1 MKKEDAQ
8 LIWEAHLGSQPDE
21 DTFSRPGP
29 YTKSIYILADA
40 EGVYGA
46 YTEEKAANQARQ
58 DVGGGSYI
66 TKVSVD
72 NAPEQHDEF
81 LGEDEELSR
90 VDPEGAAFMK
100 ALKEFKQLI
109 LNGEDQE
116 ARDMT
121 ELMRV
126 DFNTDW
132 ENEKE
137 KLAEWLVLKGKQDGA
152 TVSEL
157 LDLEVNDHGDV
168 MGSSI
173 W

>member
-1 MKKEDAQ
+1 MKDRDTK
-8 LIWEAHLGSQPDE
+8 LIYEAHFDTHPDE
-21 DTFSRPGP
+21 NTFSRKGP
-29 YTKSIYILADA
+29 YTKSIYILADG

-46 YTEEKAANQARQ
+46 YTEEKAANVARA

-66 TKVSVD
+66 TKVPVD
-72 NAPEQHDEF
+72 QAPERHDEF

-90 VDPEGAAFMK
+90 VDPEGAAFMD
-100 ALKEFKQLI
+100 ALNRFKQLI
-109 LNGEDQE
+109 LKGQDQE

-137 KLAEWLVLKGKQDGA
+137 DLAQWLVADAGYDGA
-152 TVSEL
+152 SASEL
-157 LDLEVNDHGDV
+157 LDVEVNDHGDV
-168 MGSSI
+168 VGPSL